1 MNNSDT
7 SRSVEQLVDQTLD
20 FPGKEFGGGFKTVGE
35 LASPE
40 KYLYWQFPDWKFG
53 NKTVMIPPAYM
64 PSELGYTISRDGKY
78 VHEDDSNV
86 RGMQGEK
93 LVYDRLQH
101 VGRTK
106 NTGMFVIHGFQLKD
120 ISRWNERCE
129 SIEGVVPKIPDRT
142 GKSDFIRT
150 GESDFIIFH
159 HTKGVILI
167 EVKNLKESDNNIQ
180 ESSNLPKEPF
190 KKDEEID
197 KAKDE
202 LNISTEVVKAFAKTN
217 SSYSEQSDDLEL
229 FPIVK
234 FIALPSTRKGTKHT
248 DVEETSFIFEED
260 LRTPENFSKWWTD
273 NIETLKLMPNT
284 LEITK
289 AYELALSRMLAV
301 RHLGPV
307 TESEYTANTSYILGS
322 FKHLDNQ
329 AKRFRRIREIEYPHL
344 FRWCK
349 DMSQLEFRVLKEEAF
364 DSLRSVSIIAAEAN
378 LTKVLNKHLSDS
390 KFINGEK
397 PAAVDT
403 KVFKYLSQEYIM
415 DIGCIVRCMNRVTEA
430 RKKIEHPHLFRW
442 CKDMSQ
448 LEPAKKVLK
457 DKAFDSLR
465 SVNIIAAEANLTKVL
480 NKHLSDSKFIN
491 GEEPADRDTNMKV
504 FQYLSQEYI
513 MDFDCIVRFM
523 NRVTEARKKI
533 EHPHLFRWCKDMSQL
548 ELPARKVLKEEA
560 FDSLRSVNIIAAET
574 NLTKVLNK
582 HLSDSKF
589 INGED
594 PAAVDTKVFQY
605 LSQEYIMDFDCI
617 VRFMNRV
624 TEARKKPVT
633 FTAGRTLKDFIP
645 EGTEDIDRLN
655 KLSKLLDRTQG
666 GFLGGEHCT
675 YLDVELCD
683 KLAKGDIR
691 VLPLAGKTPWAPV
704 FTMEQ
709 LAVFEGPRKQLII
722 GGPGSGKT
730 ELMKAKALTL
740 SQQTKDGKRI
750 LYLIQLPDKKS
761 VFPNVMAKF
770 FQDNKAKNVD
780 VATIQLDG
788 ERHEVFE
795 CVRLVKIQQERGG
808 DKHEIIAGSQSSQLL
823 EMYSHVFIDELWIG
837 SKIRH
842 EMKQDGTI
850 KKVDELEIAK
860 QAIESIE
867 GYVWMSSVFDFK
879 EECFE
884 KISDKEI
891 RYVLESKR
899 LEGKGNLLYKSLGTP
914 SLLETLRRNGGVTCR
929 IKHLLR
935 STNNNVKLLQD
946 YSSRYLERDFPYGTE
961 NMLNHNVEGQE
972 ISWIVAEPQSLVAS
986 SEAVHKLERDE
997 LWQVQ
1002 KHELAMQT
1010 YSKCA
1015 EVIKKVLCFHADLR
1029 PPLLMKT
1036 SKSQVK
1042 LQLCPGDILV
1052 VNFIARYQSKLSL
1065 GNVLER
1071 NEIPFYDFCEQ
1082 RVFSARCLDRSHSG
1096 VFLLNS
1102 LSRDDSTCVDGAEWP
1117 MVIILLTPE
1126 LMLSEA
1132 SVRFET
1138 VRNYDPYIAM
1148 FRAQAKLVV
1157 ISDTWTSSQEFLD
1170 SVDRK
1175 SR

>member
-1 MNNSDT
+1 MNISST
-7 SRSVEQLVDQTLD
+7 SRSVEQLVAETLD
-20 FPGKEFGGGFKTVGE
+20 FPAKEIGGGFKTVGD

-53 NKTVMIPPAYM
+53 NKTLMVPSAYM

-93 LVYDRLQH
+93 LVYDHLQH
-101 VGRTK
+101 VGRAK

-120 ISRWNERCE
+120 ISRWNERCKRE
-129 SIEGVVPKIPDRT
+129 SIEGVVPKIPE
-142 GKSDFIRT
+142 RT

-167 EVKNLKESDNNIQ
+167 EVKNLKESDTNIQ
-180 ESSNLPKEPF
+180 ELANFPPTENPTETKGTKAAGYSNDKKETPTKKEEVPF
-190 KKDEEID
+190 KKDAEID

-202 LNISTEVVKAFAKTN
+202 LNKSTKVVKAFAETN
-217 SSYSEQSDDLEL
+217 SSCSKQSDELEP
-229 FPIVK
+229 FPIVM

-248 DVEETSFIFEED
+248 HVEETLFIYEED
-260 LRTPENFSKWWTD
+260 LRTPESFSQWWTD
-273 NIETLKLMPNT
+273 NIETLPLMATT
-284 LEITK
+284 LETTK
-289 AYELALSRMLAV
+289 AYTLALSRMLAV

-322 FKHLDNQ
+322 FKHLDNW
-329 AKRFRRIREIEYPHL
+329 AKRFRRIRE
-344 FRWCK
+344 
-349 DMSQLEFRVLKEEAF
+349 
-364 DSLRSVSIIAAEAN
+364 
-378 LTKVLNKHLSDS
+378 
-390 KFINGEK
+390 
-397 PAAVDT
+397 
-403 KVFKYLSQEYIM
+403 
-415 DIGCIVRCMNRVTEA
+415 
-430 RKKIEHPHLFRW
+430 IEHPHLFRW

-448 LEPAKKVLK
+448 LDLPATKVLK
-457 DKAFDSLR
+457 EEAFDALR

-480 NKHLSDSKFIN
+480 NKHLSDSKFVS
-491 GEEPADRDTNMKV
+491 GEEPAAEDTMV

-513 MDFDCIVRFM
+513 MDIDCIIRFM
-523 NRVTEARKKI
+523 SRVTEA
-533 EHPHLFRWCKDMSQL
+533 Q
-548 ELPARKVLKEEA
+548 
-560 FDSLRSVNIIAAET
+560 
-574 NLTKVLNK
+574 
-582 HLSDSKF
+582 
-589 INGED
+589 
-594 PAAVDTKVFQY
+594 
-605 LSQEYIMDFDCI
+605 
-617 VRFMNRV
+617 
-624 TEARKKPVT
+624 
-633 FTAGRTLKDFIP
+633 TADRTLKDFNL
-645 EGTEDIDRLN
+645 EETEDIGGLN
-655 KLSKLLDRTQG
+655 QLSKLLDRNQG

-675 YLDVELCD
+675 NLDVELCD
-683 KLAKGDIR
+683 KLAKGNIR

-740 SQQTKDGKRI
+740 SQQTKGGKRI

-761 VFPNVMAKF
+761 VFPHVMAKF
-770 FQDNKAKNVD
+770 FQENKAKNVD

-788 ERHEVFE
+788 QKHEVFE
-795 CVRLVKIQQERGG
+795 SVHLVKIQGEREG
-808 DKHEIIAGSQSSQLL
+808 DKREIFGSQCSQLL

-842 EMKQDGTI
+842 EMAQDGTI
-850 KKVDELEIAK
+850 KKVDQLQIAK

-879 EECFE
+879 EECFA

-891 RYVLESKR
+891 RLVLESKR
-899 LEGKGNLLYKSLGTP
+899 LEGKGNLLYNTLGTP

-929 IKHLLR
+929 VKHLLR
-935 STNNNVKLLQD
+935 STNNIVKLLQD
-946 YSSRYLERDFPYGTE
+946 YSSRYIERDFPYGTK

-972 ISWIVAEPQSLVAS
+972 ISWIVVQPQSVATS
-986 SEAVHKLERDE
+986 SEIHKSEQDE

-1015 EVIKKVLCFHADLR
+1015 EVVKEVLRFHADLR
-1029 PPLLMKT
+1029 APSLMKT
-1036 SKSQVK
+1036 GKSQVK

-1065 GNVLER
+1065 GKVLER
-1071 NEIPFYDFCEQ
+1071 NEIPVYDFHEQ
-1082 RVFSARCLDRSHSG
+1082 RVFSTHCLDCSPSG

-1102 LSRDDSTCVDGAEWP
+1102 LSRDDSTCLDGAEWP
-1117 MVIILLTPE
+1117 MVIMLLTPE
-1126 LMLSEA
+1126 LMLSEG

-1148 FRAQAKLVV
+1148 FRAQGKLVV
-1157 ISDTWTSSQEFLD
+1157 ISDTWTSSQDFLD

>member
-1 MNNSDT
+1 MENSDT
-7 SRSVEQLVDQTLD
+7 SSSVEQLVAGTLD
-20 FPGKEFGGGFKTVGE
+20 FPAKEFGGGFQTVGD

-53 NKTVMIPPAYM
+53 DKTVMIPPAYM

-78 VHEDDSNV
+78 LHEDDSNI

-101 VGRTK
+101 VGRAK

-129 SIEGVVPKIPDRT
+129 RESIEGVVPKIPA
-142 GKSDFIRT
+142 RT

-167 EVKNLKESDNNIQ
+167 EVKNLKNPDGASEAATMKN
-180 ESSNLPKEPF
+180 EVPF
-190 KKDEEID
+190 KKDGEID

-202 LNISTEVVKAFAKTN
+202 LNKSKKIVKAFAETN
-217 SSYSEQSDDLEL
+217 SSCGEQPDEL
-229 FPIVK
+229 FPIFK

-248 DVEETSFIFEED
+248 DVEETSFIYEED
-260 LRTPENFSKWWTD
+260 LRTPESFSKWWTD
-273 NIETLKLMPNT
+273 NIETLDSMATT
-284 LEITK
+284 LETTR

-322 FKHLDNQ
+322 FKHLDNL
-329 AKRFRRIREIEYPHL
+329 AKRFRRIKEIEHPHL

-349 DMSQLEFRVLKEEAF
+349 DMSQVDLPAIKVSKEEAF
-364 DSLRSVSIIAAEAN
+364 GALRSVNIIAAEGN

-390 KFINGEK
+390 KFISGEE
-397 PAAVDT
+397 AAAQDT
-403 KVFKYLSQEYIM
+403 KVFQYISHEYIM
-415 DIGCIVRCMNRVTEA
+415 DI
-430 RKKIEHPHLFRW
+430 
-442 CKDMSQ
+442 
-448 LEPAKKVLK
+448 
-457 DKAFDSLR
+457 
-465 SVNIIAAEANLTKVL
+465 
-480 NKHLSDSKFIN
+480 
-491 GEEPADRDTNMKV
+491 
-504 FQYLSQEYI
+504 
-513 MDFDCIVRFM
+513 DCIVRFM
-523 NRVTEARKKI
+523 NRVTEAQKK
-533 EHPHLFRWCKDMSQL
+533 
-548 ELPARKVLKEEA
+548 
-560 FDSLRSVNIIAAET
+560 T
-574 NLTKVLNK
+574 
-582 HLSDSKF
+582 
-589 INGED
+589 
-594 PAAVDTKVFQY
+594 
-605 LSQEYIMDFDCI
+605 
-617 VRFMNRV
+617 
-624 TEARKKPVT
+624 VT
-633 FTAGRTLKDFIP
+633 FAANRTLKDFSL
-645 EGTEDIDRLN
+645 EETEDIGRLN
-655 KLSKLLDRTQG
+655 QLSKLLDKNQG
-666 GFLGGEHCT
+666 RFLEGEHCT
-675 YLDVELCD
+675 NLDVELCD
-683 KLAKGDIR
+683 KLVKGDIR

-709 LAVFEGPRKQLII
+709 LAVYEGPRKQLII

-740 SQQTKDGKRI
+740 SQQTRGGKRI

-761 VFPNVMAKF
+761 VFPYVMAKF

-780 VATIQLDG
+780 VATIQLEG
-788 ERHEVFE
+788 EKREVFE
-795 CVRLVKIQQERGG
+795 SVHLVKIQREREG
-808 DKHEIIAGSQSSQLL
+808 DKHDIFGSQWSQLL
-823 EMYSHVFIDELWIG
+823 EMYSHIFIDELWIG

-842 EMKQDGTI
+842 EMAQDGTI
-850 KKVDELEIAK
+850 EKVDELEIAK
-860 QAIESIE
+860 QAIDSIE

-879 EECFE
+879 EECFD

-891 RYVLESKR
+891 RLVLESKR
-899 LEGKGNLLYKSLGTP
+899 LEGKGNLLYKTLGTP
-914 SLLETLRRNGGVTCR
+914 SLLETLRRNSGVTCR
-929 IKHLLR
+929 IKHPLR
-935 STNNNVKLLQD
+935 STNNIVKLLQD

-972 ISWIVAEPQSLVAS
+972 ISWIVAQPESLATS
-986 SEAVHKLERDE
+986 SGTNKLEQDE

-1002 KHELAMQT
+1002 KHKLAMQT

-1015 EVIKKVLCFHADLR
+1015 EVIKEVICFNSDLR
-1029 PPLLMKT
+1029 PPSLMKT

-1052 VNFIARYQSKLSL
+1052 VNFIARYQSKISL
-1065 GNVLER
+1065 GKVLER
-1071 NEIPFYDFCEQ
+1071 NEIPVYNLCEQ
-1082 RVFSARCLDRSHSG
+1082 RVFSTHCLDHSHSR

-1102 LSRDDSTCVDGAEWP
+1102 LSRDDSTCLDGAEWP

-1126 LMLSEA
+1126 LMLSEG
-1132 SVRFET
+1132 SKLFET

-1157 ISDTWTSSQEFLD
+1157 ISDTWMSSQDFLD
-1170 SVDRK
+1170 SVDKK